1 MMLFIPF
8 GHTADEDPAW
18 LNLLNKQSTANTPL
32 TLLLLRE
39 AGQASVKPGTQSC
52 SVLAPNFSPRR
63 TALLQA
69 QLNQLIIEAAS
80 RETLSLCIFMNYPE
94 LPGRVG

>member
-1 MMLFIPF
+1 MLFISF
-8 GHTADEDPAW
+8 GHTADEDSAW
-18 LNLLNKQSTANTPL
+18 LNLLTQLSTANTPL

-39 AGQASVKPGTQSC
+39 ADQASVKPGTQSC
-52 SVLAPNFSPRR
+52 SVLARNFAPRR

-69 QLNQLIIEAAS
+69 QLNQLIIGAAS
-80 RETLSLCIFMNYPE
+80 WETLSLCIFMNYPE